1 MAQRFGGE
9 HSPKPNPATTQPRAR
24 AFAGRAAQPSRIRV
38 TLIYIAAMPLLL
50 AALFRMFGGNAFAML
65 GDLAGFALVV
75 GGAALLGEG
84 IRAEAAYN
92 ARKMARPP
100 AIPRKVFGS
109 ISIGLGICVAA
120 LFGWGLGVF
129 SALAFGGVAFG
140 ASLLSFGF
148 DPMRKKGMAGVD
160 DFTVN
165 RVATAVEQAE
175 VTVRQMIE
183 AAARIP
189 DRVLEGR
196 IDALAVAAREMFR
209 VVEDDP
215 RDLSAA
221 RKFMTVYLAG
231 ARDATLKYAD
241 LARRGSNASARAD
254 FEALLGDLE
263 QSFEAQR
270 EKLLEDNRSDLD
282 VEIEVLRERL
292 QREGVNAQ

>member
-1 MAQRFGGE
+1 MAQRYGGK
-9 HSPKPNPATTQPRAR
+9 HSPKPGPAHAPARAR
-24 AFAGRAAQPSRIRV
+24 PFAGRAVQPSRIRV
-38 TLIYIAAMPLLL
+38 TLIYIAALPLLM
-50 AALFRMFGGNAFAML
+50 AALFRMFDGNAFAML
-65 GDLAGFALVV
+65 GNLAGFALIV

-84 IRAEAAYN
+84 IKAEAAYH

-100 AIPRKVFGS
+100 AIPRKMFGG
-109 ISIGLGICVAA
+109 IAIGLGLGVAA
-120 LFGWGLGVF
+120 LFGWGLGLF
-129 SALAFGGVAFG
+129 NAIAFGGVAF
-140 ASLLSFGF
+140 AAHMLAFGM

-160 DFTVN
+160 EFTIN
-165 RVATAVEQAE
+165 RVATAVEKAE
-175 VTVRQMIE
+175 ETVREMIN

-196 IDALAVAAREMFR
+196 VDALAVAAREMFR

-215 RDLSAA
+215 RDLAAA

-231 ARDATLKYAD
+231 ARDATVKYAD
-241 LARRGSNASARAD
+241 LARRGTNAQARSD

-263 QSFEAQR
+263 QSFESQR
-270 EKLLEDNRSDLD
+270 KKLLEDNRSDLN